1 MKNKLHFI
9 ACALAAIVCLF
20 IMSSCELMGDEPN
33 IGGDPLS
40 KDKVTTNNGPWTVEE
55 ITEGI
60 MGADN
65 ERDSGM
71 VSEGRLYFHN
81 TKTEALLID
90 STGSL
95 LWLYSENKGIFDS
108 FDTGDYVR
116 VGHGFV
122 MESYP
127 GQTYISKIALIE
139 DGDVSS
145 LTDEDCDKLEEV
157 FVDFERGEA
166 GARSDAAT
174 VYRWSPDEITESDV
188 IDNDSGAVSEGRLYF
203 GGSKDKALL
212 LSDDGIITWLY
223 AKDKSIFAPFDTGD
237 CVRVAHGAV
246 MMSYPGQT
254 NISKLA
260 LLEKGDAT
268 SFTEEEKTLL
278 EKVSDGFN

>member
-1 MKNKLHFI
+1 MKNKLYFI
-9 ACALAAIVCLF
+9 ACALAAIVCLC

-40 KDKVTTNNGPWTVEE
+40 KDNVTTNNGPWTVED

-71 VSEGRLYFHN
+71 VSEGRLFFYH
-81 TKTEALLID
+81 TKSEALLID
-90 STGSL
+90 SKGSL
-95 LWLYSENKGIFDS
+95 TWLYSDNKNIFNG
-108 FDTGDYVR
+108 FDTGDYVK
-116 VGHGFV
+116 VSHGYI

-127 GQTYISKIALIE
+127 AQTYISRIALVE
-139 DGDVSS
+139 DGDISS
-145 LTDEDCDKLEEV
+145 LTDEDWEKLEGV
-157 FVDFERGEA
+157 FVDFERGEV
-166 GARSDAAT
+166 GARSDSVT

-188 IDNDSGAVSEGRLYF
+188 VNNDSGAVSEGRLYF

-212 LSDDGIITWLY
+212 LSDDGVITWLY
-223 AKDKSIFAPFDTGD
+223 AKDESIFAPFDTGD
-237 CVRVAHGAV
+237 LVRVAHGAV

-260 LLEKGDAT
+260 LLEKGDGT
-268 SFTEEEKTLL
+268 SFTEEEQTLL
-278 EKVSDGFN
+278 ERVSDGFN